1 MTWTTAVTDIR
12 WRTRGRTITARERG
26 GAAARSIGVA
36 DTLLNG
42 ETRVTNSYDEAQV
55 LKDKLN
61 ATMRRK

>member
-1 MTWTTAVTDIR
+1 MDNSGDGHIR
-12 WRTRGRTITARERG
+12 WNTSRRTITARERG